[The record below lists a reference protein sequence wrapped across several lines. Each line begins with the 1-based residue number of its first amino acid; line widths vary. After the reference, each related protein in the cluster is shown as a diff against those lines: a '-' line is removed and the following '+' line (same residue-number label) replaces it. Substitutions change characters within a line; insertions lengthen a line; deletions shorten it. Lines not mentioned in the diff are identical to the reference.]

1 MPWLQLTLEVR
12 DVPVEERLCRVGDT
26 LWLGDHPR
34 SVLSFPAGPVRVR
47 ACGRGVLFDG
57 RLLAP
62 GARTSWRHGPY
73 TVRAEVVE
81 TSRAARLAPDLPDPR
96 LLVASAAI
104 ILFGSWLESVHHVV
118 TAHPDA
124 ARRVHAMLRPS
135 LQELPA
141 PFGWPAAATDA
152 GASEATHRARRPHAG
167 GDASQPGDA
176 WVGEWPPAVRYAPTD
191 AAPDAPR

>member
-12 DVPVEERLCRVGDT
+12 DVPVEERLCRVGDE

-47 ACGRGVLFDG
+47 TCGRGVLFDG
-57 RLLAP
+57 RFLMP
-62 GARTSWRHGPY
+62 GGRTAWRHGPY
-73 TVRAEVVE
+73 VVRAEVVE
-81 TSRAARLAPDLPDPR
+81 TSRASRLTQDLPDPR

-118 TAHPDA
+118 SAHPDA

-135 LQELPA
+135 LQDLPA
-141 PFGWPAAATDA
+141 PFGWPTADAPDAARHPAR
-152 GASEATHRARRPHAG
+152 GEADPRGMAPR
-167 GDASQPGDA
+167 S
-176 WVGEWPPAVRYAPTD
+176 GEWPPAVRYAPHTD
-191 AAPDAPR
+191 PAASP